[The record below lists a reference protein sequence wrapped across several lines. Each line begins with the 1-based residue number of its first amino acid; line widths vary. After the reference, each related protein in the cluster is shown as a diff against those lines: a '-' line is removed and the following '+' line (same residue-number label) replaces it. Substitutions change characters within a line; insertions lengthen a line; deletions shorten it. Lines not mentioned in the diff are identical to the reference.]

1 MFLSQDVGAANSS
14 HVDPNDL
21 VNPLARDVHRHHQ
34 DEAVVDS
41 STNSIP
47 VHPLGVKP
55 LGNQY
60 FASDQPARSALGL
73 IGSLPDEIIQQ
84 LLEVLDVDCLRAL
97 GSTCRFLYAFCRLD
111 ELWKSLFLE

>member
-1 MFLSQDVGAANSS
+1 MMFLSQDVGAANRS
-14 HVDPNDL
+14 HVDHNGG
-21 VNPLARDVHRHHQ
+21 VNPLTNGGHRHQ

-41 STNSIP
+41 SMDSIP
-47 VHPLGVKP
+47 VHPLGIKP

-60 FASDQPARSALGL
+60 FASERPARLALGP

-84 LLEVLDVDCLRAL
+84 LLEILDVDCLRTL

-111 ELWKSLFLE
+111 ELWKGLFLE